1 MCFKIYQKKTAH
13 NATSF
18 GFQIY
23 LFFTT
28 AGLHVWYHSIG
39 QNLKFNETQIGMGDK
54 NQGLFENTGDK
65 YNVLNY
71 HSGTN
76 WKNQDGTDLV
86 TVKSY
91 IIKCR
96 KVNLSGI

>member
-1 MCFKIYQKKTAH
+1 M
-13 NATSF
+13 
-18 GFQIY
+18 
-23 LFFTT
+23 
-28 AGLHVWYHSIG
+28 WYHSIG

-96 KVNLSGI
+96 KVNLSGM

>member
-1 MCFKIYQKKTAH
+1 
-13 NATSF
+13 
-18 GFQIY
+18 
-23 LFFTT
+23 
-28 AGLHVWYHSIG
+28 
-39 QNLKFNETQIGMGDK
+39 MGDK
-54 NQGLFENTGDK
+54 NQGLFENIGDK

-86 TVKSY
+86 TVKSS

>member
-1 MCFKIYQKKTAH
+1 MIPQYWAKPQVQRNTDW
-13 NATSF
+13 S
-18 GFQIY
+18 GWQ
-23 LFFTT
+23 
-28 AGLHVWYHSIG
+28 
-39 QNLKFNETQIGMGDK
+39 

-96 KVNLSGI
+96 KVNLSGM

>member
-1 MCFKIYQKKTAH
+1 
-13 NATSF
+13 
-18 GFQIY
+18 
-23 LFFTT
+23 
-28 AGLHVWYHSIG
+28 
-39 QNLKFNETQIGMGDK
+39 MGDK

-65 YNVLNY
+65 NNVLNY

-76 WKNQDGTDLV
+76 WKNHDGTDLV
-86 TVKSY
+86 TVKSS